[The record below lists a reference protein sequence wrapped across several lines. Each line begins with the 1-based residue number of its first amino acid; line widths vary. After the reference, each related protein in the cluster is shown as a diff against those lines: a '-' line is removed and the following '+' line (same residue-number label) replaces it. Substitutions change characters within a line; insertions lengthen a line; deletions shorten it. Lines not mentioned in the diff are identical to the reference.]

1 MEIKFSID
9 LNGMFSVADYV
20 RIAKLV
26 ENYGFDEVHVVD
38 DLGYRPAWPTLALIA
53 SNTSRIKLGP
63 WLVSPRIVHPAY
75 HAANLAEIDE
85 ISDGRAVFCLG
96 RGGFMDMLGLQEPE
110 KPLTMLRE
118 SIGLIRHL
126 FAADKTAFEGKVFQ
140 TRSDMAFRFA
150 PLRSNIPLMIGTFGP
165 QTAKLAGEI
174 ADGFLVSCVSDP
186 DYIRSLVK
194 SFDAGA
200 AQAGRDSGVLEKAV
214 SPLCCISSDREAAFD
229 LMRRKLPNM
238 LKYLSPLT
246 EHAGIDQSD
255 IPNKDF
261 SLAALNPSSALPET
275 KLTEEQIRFF
285 STVGTISDVIPQ
297 IENIIEAGVNHIAF
311 SGLLGPN
318 VDEAIKLIATE
329 IMPRFR

>member
-1 MEIKFSID
+1 MTLKFSID
-9 LNGMFSVADYV
+9 LNGMYSVSEYV

-26 ENYGFDEVHVVD
+26 EDYGFDEVHVVD

-53 SNTSRIKLGP
+53 DHTSRIKLGP
-63 WLVSPRIVHPAY
+63 WLISPRIVHPAY

-85 ISDGRAVFCLG
+85 ISDGRAVCCLG
-96 RGGFMDMLGLQEPE
+96 RGGFMDMLGLEEPD

-118 SIGLIRHL
+118 SVALIRHL
-126 FAADKTAFEGKVFQ
+126 FASETAPFKGKVF
-140 TRSDMAFRFA
+140 TARHDMGFRFT

-174 ADGFLVSCVSDP
+174 ADGLLVSCVTDRN
-186 DYIRSLVK
+186 YLHSLVA
-194 SFDAGA
+194 SFDTGA
-200 AQAGRDSGVLEKAV
+200 KESGRNSSVLEKAV
-214 SPLCCISSDREAAFD
+214 SPLCCLSTNRDAAFE

-238 LKYLSPLT
+238 LKYLFPLT
-246 EHAGIDQSD
+246 KHAGLTPAD
-255 IPNKDF
+255 IPDDDF
-261 SLAALNPSSALPET
+261 SLAALDSSSPALG
-275 KLTEEQIRFF
+275 TELSEDQIRFF
-285 STVGTISDVIPQ
+285 SCVGTPADVIPQ
-297 IENIIEAGVNHIAF
+297 IEGMLDAGINHVAF